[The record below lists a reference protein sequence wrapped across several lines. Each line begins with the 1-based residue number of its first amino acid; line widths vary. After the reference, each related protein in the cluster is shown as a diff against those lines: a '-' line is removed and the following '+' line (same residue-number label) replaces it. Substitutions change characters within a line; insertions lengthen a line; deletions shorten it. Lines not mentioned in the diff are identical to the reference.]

1 MTTATLT
8 ASENQILVFSSPGG
22 GKGYANGQIIARPVD
37 HRLACFGC
45 TSVLEGKTLIVSP
58 ISGCETLVRNTLPVG
73 NIRAMTRVSIVI
85 SGESAYQSAPPWPR
99 PQGLKLAVKP
109 DHSFLGGLCIKR
121 RPQQVHCELLQAI
134 PLALE
139 V

>member
-1 MTTATLT
+1 LGNNRNDQYIATLMTTATLT

-22 GKGYANGQIIARPVD
+22 GKGHANGQIIA
-37 HRLACFGC
+37 
-45 TSVLEGKTLIVSP
+45 
-58 ISGCETLVRNTLPVG
+58 
-73 NIRAMTRVSIVI
+73 
-85 SGESAYQSAPPWPR
+85 QSAPLWPR

-109 DHSFLGGLCIKR
+109 DHSFLGGLRIKR
-121 RPQQVHCELLQAI
+121 RLQQVHCELLRAI